1 MSGKA
6 SIGPARSRYRDLRAG
21 LFSLHPEVAHLLSNF
36 DLQEA
41 RANVFFPASSLLR
54 TVQYSTVDSNKP
66 CLSALPPIRHG
77 VYQLL

>member
-41 RANVFFPASSLLR
+41 RANAFFPASSLLR
-54 TVQYSTVDSNKP
+54 TVQHSR
-66 CLSALPPIRHG
+66 L
-77 VYQLL
+77 